1 MGVLQLSRFFFT
13 QERGVVAQNQE
24 CDAESIKV
32 HGKPYEPVASERK
45 NLFGSVTAKSV
56 RRRSLT
62 LISDLATVDRERV
75 ESRLRHNLIAWLT
88 TVRADGQPVTVPV
101 WFLLQEDETFLLYSQ
116 PESAKFRNISANS
129 KVSLALDVCD
139 LGRNIVR
146 LEGTAAP
153 IEESPTALAPA
164 YLAKYTERI
173 AALFDSPERFA
184 EMFSRALIITPTKL
198 HVD

>member
-1 MGVLQLSRFFFT
+1 MT
-13 QERGVVAQNQE
+13 
-24 CDAESIKV
+24 
-32 HGKPYEPVASERK
+32 
-45 NLFGSVTAKSV
+45 
-56 RRRSLT
+56 LT
-62 LISDLATVDRERV
+62 SHLATDDRERV
-75 ESRLRHNLIAWLT
+75 DARLRHNLIAWLT
-88 TVRADGQPVTVPV
+88 TVRRDGQPVTVPV

-116 PESAKFRNISANS
+116 PESAKFRNIAANS

-153 IEESPTALAPA
+153 VDDSSSRLQPA

-173 AALFDSPERFA
+173 AALFDTPERFA
-184 EMFSRALIITPTKL
+184 ERFSRALIITPTKL